1 MLNKTQIDSNT
12 SLLDFYSQLA
22 NSLIISE
29 QFKKCLIWFQIL
41 LTQAGL
47 PCIAEPKWE
56 GMSCSFENKMFT
68 KTSV

>member
-22 NSLIISE
+22 NSLTISE
-29 QFKKCLIWFQIL
+29 QFKKKFIWFQIF

-47 PCIAEPKWE
+47 TCIAEPKWE

>member
-29 QFKKCLIWFQIL
+29 QFKDFLILFQIL

-47 PCIAEPKWE
+47 PCIAEPK
-56 GMSCSFENKMFT
+56 
-68 KTSV
+68 

>member
-29 QFKKCLIWFQIL
+29 QFKDFLI
-41 LTQAGL
+41 
-47 PCIAEPKWE
+47 
-56 GMSCSFENKMFT
+56 
-68 KTSV
+68 

>member
-1 MLNKTQIDSNT
+1 MLNKTRIDSNT

-29 QFKKCLIWFQIL
+29 QFKKFLIWFQIL

-56 GMSCSFENKMFT
+56 GMSCSFENKMLT